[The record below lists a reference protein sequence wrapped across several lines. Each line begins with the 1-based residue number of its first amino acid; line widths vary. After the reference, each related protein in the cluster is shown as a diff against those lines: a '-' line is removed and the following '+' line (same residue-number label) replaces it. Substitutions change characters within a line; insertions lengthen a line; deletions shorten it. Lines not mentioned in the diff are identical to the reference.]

1 MTAKKS
7 TAKKLQTAPETPVSD
22 ETPDEGT
29 DTAPE
34 PPAAAET
41 ITDPLVLAVSLEQFS
56 IADLANRTGVP
67 AREIRN
73 ALKPVIDDGTLQ
85 RRGDLWAWT

>member
-7 TAKKLQTAPETPVSD
+7 TAKKLQTAPETPVSG

-34 PPAAAET
+34 PPAAALA
-41 ITDPLVLAVSLEQFS
+41 ITAPLVLAVSLEQFS